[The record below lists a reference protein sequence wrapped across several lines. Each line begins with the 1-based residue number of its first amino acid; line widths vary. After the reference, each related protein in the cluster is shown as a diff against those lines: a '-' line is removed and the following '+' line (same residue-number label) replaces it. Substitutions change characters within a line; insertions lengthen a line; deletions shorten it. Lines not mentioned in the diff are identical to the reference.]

1 MKRLSHFFFILSIIF
16 LSLIFSFNIVEIS
29 YGQSTTFETE
39 SETTITSYLDA
50 LIKAPLLISQTLVVG
65 VSFVH
70 SFLFIR
76 IMKKEPSIFF
86 NNNENF
92 YLSVLFNN
100 KLFVIIIIVCGA
112 IILNMST
119 ISIVYQ
125 SSLLSL
131 DLGLDLWS
139 TFIILLSSSVGNIF
153 IIKLLTSTFIIALC
167 LLYYYIDKRFNIK
180 ILKVATRKRRR
191 RRTTI

>member
-1 MKRLSHFFFILSIIF
+1 MIS
-16 LSLIFSFNIVEIS
+16 SFNIIEIS
-29 YGQSTTFETE
+29 YGQSATFETE
-39 SETTITSYLDA
+39 SETAITSYLDA
-50 LIKAPLLISQTLVVG
+50 LIKAPLLISQALVVG

-76 IMKKEPSIFF
+76 IMKKEPTIFF

-92 YLSVLFNN
+92 YLFGLFNN
-100 KLFVIIIIVCGA
+100 KLFVIIIIVCGV

-125 SSLLSL
+125 ASLLSL

-153 IIKLLTSTFIIALC
+153 YNKTIDINF
-167 LLYYYIDKRFNIK
+167 YYCFRYIVP
-180 ILKVATRKRRR
+180 L
-191 RRTTI
+191 